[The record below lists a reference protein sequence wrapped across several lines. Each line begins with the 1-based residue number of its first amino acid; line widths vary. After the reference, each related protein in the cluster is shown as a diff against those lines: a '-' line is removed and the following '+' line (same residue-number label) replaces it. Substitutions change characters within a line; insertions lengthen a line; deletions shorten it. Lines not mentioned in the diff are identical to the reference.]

1 MMEIFTDALID
12 SLKTIPL
19 LLIIYIGIELLEYK
33 FGDKIRKNVQ
43 KAGKTGPLI
52 GAIAGIFPQ
61 CGFSVVATALFTQKL
76 LTIGTLLAVYLSTSD
91 EAIPIILSQPDKAY
105 LILPLI
111 GIKILTAIII
121 GYGVDWFFRKDER
134 KVIKHIESVEDG
146 HDDKNHHHETIL
158 NETACCGHSTSTAS
172 KKFDVGEIFWH
183 PIIHTFNV
191 FIFIFLVTLII
202 NLLVFWL
209 GETFL
214 TDFFTRNL
222 FWQPFLAALIGLIPN
237 CASSV
242 AITEL
247 FLKNIIGLGPAI
259 AGLLASGGLGL
270 LVLYR
275 EEKNKKI
282 FIKVLTMLY
291 GFSVLVGILTSLFIR
306 VYL

>member
-1 MMEIFTDALID
+1 MEIFIDALLD

-33 FGDKIRKNVQ
+33 FGDQIREKVEKSG
-43 KAGKTGPLI
+43 KAGPLI
-52 GAIAGIFPQ
+52 GTIAGIFPQ

-91 EAIPIILSQPDKAY
+91 EAIPIILSQPDKAV
-105 LILPLI
+105 LVLPLI
-111 GIKILTAIII
+111 GIKIIIALFF
-121 GYGVDWFFRKDER
+121 GYGVDFLFRKEDK
-134 KVIKHIESVEDG
+134 KVEKHIELVESG
-146 HDDKNHHHETIL
+146 HDSKNHHHETVL
-158 NETACCGHSTSTAS
+158 NETACCGHSTSTVS
-172 KKFDVGEIFWH
+172 KEFNVREIFWH
-183 PIIHTFNV
+183 PIVHTFNI

-202 NLLVFWL
+202 NFVVFQL

-214 TDFFTRNL
+214 NNFFSKNI
-222 FWQPFLAALIGLIPN
+222 FWQPFLTALIGLIPN

-247 FLKNIIGLGPAI
+247 FLKNVIGLGPTI

-282 FIKVLTMLY
+282 FARVLLMLY
-291 GFSVLVGILTSLFIR
+291 GISVLSGLIIQLFK
-306 VYL
+306 

>member
-1 MMEIFTDALID
+1 MIEIFIDAFID

-33 FGDKIRKNVQ
+33 FGDKIREKVQ
-43 KAGKTGPLI
+43 NSGKVGPLI
-52 GAIAGIFPQ
+52 GTITGIFPQ
-61 CGFSVVATALFTQKL
+61 CGFSVVATALFAQRL

-105 LILPLI
+105 LLVPII
-111 GIKILTAIII
+111 SIKIVIALIVGFGI
-121 GYGVDWFFRKDER
+121 DFFFRKDE
-134 KVIKHIESVEDG
+134 KKIIKHIESVESG

-158 NETACCGHSTSTAS
+158 NETACCGHSTSATS
-172 KKFDVGEIFWH
+172 KKFNIEEIFWH
-183 PIIHTFNV
+183 PITHTFHV
-191 FIFIFLVTLII
+191 FIFIFFVTLII
-202 NLLVFWL
+202 NFVFFYL

-214 TDFFTRNL
+214 TNFFANNI
-222 FWQPFLAALIGLIPN
+222 FWQPFLTALIGLIPN
-237 CASSV
+237 CAASV

-247 FLKNIIGLGPAI
+247 FLKNVIGLGPTI

-282 FIKVLTMLY
+282 FFKVLIMLY
-291 GFSVLVGILTSLFIR
+291 SFSVLSGLVIQFLN
-306 VYL
+306 